1 METKYGMT
9 TSFDLQLPVSQKP
22 LPGTT
27 PVESKGPVVILGS
40 NGSGKTRLGSW
51 LEMQSEQKDK
61 IHRISAQKSLTMPIV
76 SVSTSVDAARAEL
89 IYGHRDGGFRFK
101 IGNRWGGNPN
111 TFLLN
116 DFERLLAYL
125 FSDENDTSTKFRQS
139 AKQSGQRIE
148 PPETKL
154 DIIKHIW
161 EQVLPHRRLLIG
173 GGKIETKLT
182 DDAAVPYNASEMSD
196 GERVIFYLI
205 GQALSAPADGI
216 IIIDEPELHLH
227 KSIQSTLWDK
237 IESCRVDCLF
247 VYLTHDVDFAA
258 SRVTATKICLKSF
271 TGEVWDW
278 YVVPDDSEIP
288 EDILLE
294 IAGSRKPVIFIEGDK
309 SSLDYF
315 LYPKL
320 YPDFTIVPT
329 GGCESVIRA
338 NGSFSSTELKAL
350 HRLSS
355 FGLVDRDFR
364 SDDEVRHLQGLGVHV
379 LNFSEIENLFITE
392 DVLAFVAEKLQKADL
407 PELFKKTKSLVLG
420 ELAKNKERLASSI
433 TAAMIERLLKP
444 FDAKAVG
451 ESNLQTALID
461 LIATIDVPVIY
472 QATVARVE
480 EILKN
485 ENYDE
490 ALMIYNHKG
499 LIRQISSIFGLK
511 SSELVEF
518 IQRLVSS
525 KDGEPLIA
533 VMRGKVPQIKI

>member
-1 METKYGMT
+1 ME
-9 TSFDLQLPVSQKP
+9 
-22 LPGTT
+22 
-27 PVESKGPVVILGS
+27 
-40 NGSGKTRLGSW
+40 SG
-51 LEMQSEQKDK
+51 QKDNV
-61 IHRISAQKSLTMPIV
+61 HRISAQKSLTMPVV
-76 SVSTSVDAARAEL
+76 SLSTSVDAARADL
-89 IYGHRDGGFRFK
+89 LYGYREGNFNHK
-101 IGNRWGGNPN
+101 IGNRWGGYPN

-116 DFERLLAYL
+116 DFEKLLAYL
-125 FSDENDTSTKFRQS
+125 FSDENDTNTKYRQL
-139 AKQSGQRIE
+139 AKQSRERIE

-154 DIIKHIW
+154 DVIQRIW
-161 EQVLPHRRLLIG
+161 EQVLPHRKLLIG

-182 DDAAVPYNASEMSD
+182 DDAAVPYNAAEMSD

-205 GQALSAPADGI
+205 GQALSAPTAGI

-237 IESCRVDCLF
+237 IESERQDCLF

-258 SRVTATKICLKSF
+258 SRVNATKICLKSF
-271 TGEVWDW
+271 NGQVWDW
-278 YVVPDDSEIP
+278 YVVPDDTEIP

-329 GGCESVIRA
+329 GGCESVIHA

-364 SDDEVRHLQGLGVHV
+364 SDDEIKSLESLGVYV
-379 LNFSEIENLFITE
+379 LNFSELENLFITE
-392 DVLAFVAEKLQKADL
+392 DVLAFVAEKLEKADF

-420 ELAKNKERLASSI
+420 EMEKNKERLASSI
-433 TAAMIERLLKP
+433 TATMIERSLKP

-451 ESNLQTALID
+451 ESNLNTALIN
-461 LIATIDVPVIY
+461 LIAKINVPAIY
-472 QATVARVE
+472 QATAARVE

-485 ENYDE
+485 ENYDQ
-490 ALMIYNHKG
+490 ALKIYNNKG
-499 LIRQISSIFGLK
+499 LVRQTSSIFGLM
-511 SSELVEF
+511 SNELIEF

-525 KDGEPLIA
+525 KEGQPLVAI
-533 VMRGKVPQIKI
+533 MQGKVPQIRG